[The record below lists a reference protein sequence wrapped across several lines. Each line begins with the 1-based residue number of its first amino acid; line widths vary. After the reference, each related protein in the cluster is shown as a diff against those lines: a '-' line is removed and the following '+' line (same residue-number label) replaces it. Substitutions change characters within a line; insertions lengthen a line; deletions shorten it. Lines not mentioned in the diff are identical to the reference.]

1 MDITTFFLDLAT
13 ISFVNDASSKLFL
26 LFSDWHFNS
35 TVFPLPSSDFTG
47 IGASYIIL
55 HHLVMENG
63 EKGILSRN
71 LVSNEKEYV
80 SI

>member
-1 MDITTFFLDLAT
+1 MNITAFFLNLAT
-13 ISFVNDASSKLFL
+13 VSFVNDASSKLFL
-26 LFSDWHFNS
+26 LFHDWHFNS
-35 TVFPLPSSDFTG
+35 RMHF
-47 IGASYIIL
+47 

-71 LVSNEKEYV
+71 QVSNEKADV

>member
-1 MDITTFFLDLAT
+1 MHTSYQVDVIGNTRYAAQTGTLIL
-13 ISFVNDASSKLFL
+13 
-26 LFSDWHFNS
+26 

-71 LVSNEKEYV
+71 LVSNEKAYV